1 MTATQAPAADQPPQ
15 TTINDDRAQ
24 PGQASSD
31 LARQDLYWN
40 AIALPDGQMLAAAA
54 ARLLGRL
61 SALAAQWDGGREGR
75 PGTGPAPD
83 PGADKAAALTLI
95 KASHQLLCT
104 AIGVPAG
111 ARAAREGA

>member
-1 MTATQAPAADQPPQ
+1 MTATPAPAAALPSQA
-15 TTINDDRAQ
+15 TINDDRAQ
-24 PGQASSD
+24 LPGD
-31 LARQDLYWN
+31 PARQGRQELNWD
-40 AIALPDGQMLAAAA
+40 AVALPDGQMLATAA

-61 SALAAQWDGGREGR
+61 SALAAQWDGGRDGQQE
-75 PGTGPAPD
+75 TGPAPD

-111 ARAAREGA
+111 ARAAREGT

>member
-1 MTATQAPAADQPPQ
+1 MTATQAPAIALLPQ
-15 TTINDDRAQ
+15 ATVKDDRVQ
-24 PGQASSD
+24 PSADPARQG
-31 LARQDLYWN
+31 RQDLCWD
-40 AIALPDGQMLAAAA
+40 AVALPDGQVLAAAA

-61 SALAAQWDGGREGR
+61 SALAAQWDGGRDGR
-75 PGTGPAPD
+75 PGPGPAPD

>member
-1 MTATQAPAADQPPQ
+1 MMTQTAAGRERRAAHQPSADPARQ
-15 TTINDDRAQ
+15 
-24 PGQASSD
+24 G
-31 LARQDLYWN
+31 RQDLYWD
-40 AIALPDGQMLAAAA
+40 AVALPDGQVLAAAA

-61 SALAAQWDGGREGR
+61 SALAAQWDGGQDGR

-111 ARAAREGA
+111 PRAAREGA